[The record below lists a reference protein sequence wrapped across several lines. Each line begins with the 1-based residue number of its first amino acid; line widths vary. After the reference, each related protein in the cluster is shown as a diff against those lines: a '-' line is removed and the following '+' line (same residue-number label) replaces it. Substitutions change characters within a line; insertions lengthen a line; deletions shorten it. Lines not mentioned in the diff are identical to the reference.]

1 MDKETKNKNSNTE
14 NKKSLK
20 NIEANDFDN
29 IDAKKKRPNL
39 REIRAENKKKRSES
53 KIISNLGKDFVK
65 EEKED
70 FIKKIKSEENID
82 EKKKLKEELKKIF
95 KNGEAINSKGNIIDI
110 KGLEKYYCNGINC
123 EHILHNINLE
133 IKEGEIVV
141 ILGASGSGKTTLLNI
156 MSGLTNP
163 TLGDVVVAGKNM
175 LYLSEAGRTKFRAD
189 NLSFVFQSYNLI
201 PSLTVVENIKVGENL
216 RSKDVEKIEMSKI
229 LETLDLEK
237 QAKKYPFQLSGGQNQ
252 RVSIGRALAKNPK
265 LLFADEPTG
274 ALDEEKGR
282 EALQMLLDINE
293 KYKTTLIM
301 VTHNP
306 NFANIA
312 DMVLYIKDGR
322 VDRIKKNKTKLKA
335 SKIDWS

>member
-1 MDKETKNKNSNTE
+1 MEE
-14 NKKSLK
+14 NKKRISIK
-20 NIEANDFDN
+20 
-29 IDAKKKRPNL
+29 
-39 REIRAENKKKRSES
+39 EIREENKIKRKES
-53 KIISNLGKDFVK
+53 KVISNLGKDFVNAEKVSFK
-65 EEKED
+65 E
-70 FIKKIKSEENID
+70 KIKNEED
-82 EKKKLKEELKKIF
+82 VEKKKELKKEFDDIF
-95 KNGEAINSKGNIIDI
+95 KKGLAENKKGNIIDI
-110 KGLEKYYCNGINC
+110 KGLDKYYCNGINC
-123 EHILHNINLE
+123 EHILHSIDLE
-133 IKEGEIVV
+133 IKDGEIVI
-141 ILGASGSGKTTLLNI
+141 ILGTSGSGKTTLLNI

-163 TLGDVVVAGKNM
+163 TMGDVIVAGKNM
-175 LYLSEAGRTKFRAD
+175 LYLSDDGRTKFRAD

-252 RVSIGRALAKNPK
+252 RVSIGRALAKNPR

-282 EALQMLLDINE
+282 EALQMLLDINI

-312 DMVLYIKDGR
+312 DKVLYIKDGKI
-322 VDRIKKNKTKLKA
+322 DKIKINTKKKKA
-335 SKIDWS
+335 SEIDWS